1 MYLMMVGDTPFHVP
15 ATATFVDE
23 VYKESVQF
31 PPYLTKN
38 AVSILNGVSVITVKT
53 EALGVLNILLNA
65 VFFRSWDTDGI
76 AIK

>member
-1 MYLMMVGDTPFHVP
+1 MPLFDFPHEFCT
-15 ATATFVDE
+15 
-23 VYKESVQF
+23 ESVQF

-38 AVSILNGVSVITVKT
+38 AVSILNGVSVITMKT

-65 VFFRSWDTDGI
+65 VFFHSWDTDGI